1 MTGYSREELLAY
13 DALDLMTDKSRKV
26 SIRRMQ
32 SWLRGVEPPRNV
44 EYEVLYKDGSV
55 HLLGLDVTLTRDG
68 EGRPSGAMLIARD
81 ITERRRAEEQ
91 LRLSTLRYRALA
103 EENERLYRQ
112 QLDIAENLQFA
123 LLNIP
128 SEIGPL
134 RIGHLYRSATEA
146 ARVGGDFYDVF
157 EVKDGKV
164 AMLIGDVCGH
174 GIRAAR
180 TATLVKD
187 VVHAFVHRSLRPH
200 QVLRRANALLIE
212 KGLPSYV
219 SLFVGVLDTRKGVLQ
234 YASAGHPEPLI
245 CRASSETLALGRGSL
260 PLGIRPDTKWK
271 TDEQEFAAGDL
282 MLLYTDGVIETR
294 RRGEFFGQERLKYLT
309 GCLVSPTVL

>member
-134 RIGHLYRSATEA
+134 RIGRGRLLRCLRGQRWQS
-146 ARVGGDFYDVF
+146 
-157 EVKDGKV
+157 
-164 AMLIGDVCGH
+164 GH
-174 GIRAAR
+174 ADRR
-180 TATLVKD
+180 
-187 VVHAFVHRSLRPH
+187 RLRPRDQSGADGH
-200 QVLRRANALLIE
+200 AGQRRCA
-212 KGLPSYV
+212 
-219 SLFVGVLDTRKGVLQ
+219 
-234 YASAGHPEPLI
+234 
-245 CRASSETLALGRGSL
+245 
-260 PLGIRPDTKWK
+260 
-271 TDEQEFAAGDL
+271 
-282 MLLYTDGVIETR
+282 
-294 RRGEFFGQERLKYLT
+294 
-309 GCLVSPTVL
+309 CLCS

>member
-1 MTGYSREELLAY
+1 M
-13 DALDLMTDKSRKV
+13 
-26 SIRRMQ
+26 
-32 SWLRGVEPPRNV
+32 RGVEPPRNV

-112 QLDIAENLQFA
+112 QLDIAVA

-164 AMLIGDVCGH
+164 ALLIGDVCGH

-187 VVHAFVHRSLRPH
+187 VVHAFVYGSLRPH
-200 QVLRRANALLIE
+200 QVLRRANALLVE
-212 KGLPSYV
+212 KGLSSYV
-219 SLFVGVLDTRKGVLQ
+219 TLFVGVLST
-234 YASAGHPEPLI
+234 PE
-245 CRASSETLALGRGSL
+245 RGCSN
-260 PLGIRPDTKWK
+260 
-271 TDEQEFAAGDL
+271 
-282 MLLYTDGVIETR
+282 MR
-294 RRGEFFGQERLKYLT
+294 RRVTRNLCSAALQARPWRSVAVL
-309 GCLVSPTVL
+309 CRSVSIPIPSGRRTNKNLEPAT